1 MSELTERPQY
11 QTTVPEYEHYATA
24 HTTPE
29 PELMQQLI
37 RETNLAFTTPGMLS
51 GLLQGRLLQM
61 LVQMMQPENIL
72 EIGTFTGYSAIYM
85 ASGLSPEG
93 RLHTIDNN
101 PEIAD
106 IAQKYMEKSGL
117 SDKIITHQGNGLDVI
132 PMLEGPFDLV
142 FIDADKENY
151 LNYYEA
157 VLPKLRSG
165 GFIIADNVLWYGKVL
180 NPDSMEDKE
189 TRGITA
195 FNEHVRHDDRIEHL
209 LLPIR
214 DGLMMIRKR

>member
-1 MSELTERPQY
+1 MSELFERPQY
-11 QTTVPEYEHYATA
+11 QTAVPEYEHYAID

-61 LVQMMQPENIL
+61 LVQMLQPKCIL
-72 EIGTFTGYSAIYM
+72 EIGTFTAYSAIYM

-93 RLHTIDNN
+93 KLHTIDNN
-101 PEIAD
+101 PEVAD
-106 IAQKYMEKSGL
+106 IAQKYIEKSGL
-117 SDKIITHQGNGLDVI
+117 SDKITTHQGNGLDVI
-132 PMLEGPFDLV
+132 STLKGPFDLV

-157 VLPKLRSG
+157 ILPKVRPG

-180 NPDSMEDKE
+180 NQSAIQDKE
-189 TRGITA
+189 TRGIAA
-195 FNEHVRHDDRIEHL
+195 FNHHIRNDQRIEHL